1 MPPFTERKFIIK
13 MLKKIQKFCFSF
25 HAYYEV
31 QSQEVFLREIK
42 VNEMSNHSQIWS
54 FFKK

>member
-13 MLKKIQKFCFSF
+13 MLKKIQKFCFGF